1 MVSFFETTIRCLGGL
16 VTAYELSGDPVLL
29 EKATD
34 LGERLGKVTL
44 ALALALTLSLTSR
57 RSLRTLRRAAP
68 LMRLSDC

>member
-44 ALALALTLSLTSR
+44 ALALALTLALTPTPTPTP
-57 RSLRTLRRAAP
+57 TLTLP
-68 LMRLSDC
+68 LALPL